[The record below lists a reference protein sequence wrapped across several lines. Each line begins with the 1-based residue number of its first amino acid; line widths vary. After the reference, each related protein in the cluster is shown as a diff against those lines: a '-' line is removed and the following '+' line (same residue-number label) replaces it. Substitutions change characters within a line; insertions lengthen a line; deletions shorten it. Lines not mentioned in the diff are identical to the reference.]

1 MIGNNVMESRATS
14 RYNRQSARKIRKVLN
29 EVRGFKVGNA
39 ISYLHFSPEKASVV
53 IEKTLRSAV
62 ANLMQ
67 VEDNNNIDPD
77 LVHIKE
83 AYVNQGPVMK
93 RFRAASMGRA
103 SKLRRPTSHLT
114 IVLTTE

>member
-1 MIGNNVMESRATS
+1 MESRATL
-14 RYNRQSARKIRKVLN
+14 RYNRQSPFKVRKVLN
-29 EVRGFKVGNA
+29 AVRGANVGTA
-39 ISYLHFSPEKASVV
+39 INYLHFCPEKASLA
-53 IEKTLRSAV
+53 IEKTIRSAI

-67 VEDNNNIDPD
+67 NDEASDIDPD
-77 LVHIKE
+77 LIKIKE

-114 IVLTTE
+114 IILTTE

>member
-1 MIGNNVMESRATS
+1 MESRATL
-14 RYNRQSARKIRKVLN
+14 RYNRQSPFKVRKVLN
-29 EVRGFKVGNA
+29 AVRGENVGTA
-39 ISYLHFSPEKASVV
+39 INYLHFSPEKASLA
-53 IEKTLRSAV
+53 IEKTIRSAV

-67 VEDNNNIDPD
+67 NDEANDIDPD
-77 LVHIKE
+77 LIKIKE

-114 IVLTTE
+114 IILTTE

>member
-1 MIGNNVMESRATS
+1 MNIRTLYSPAKINLALNVVGKKRSLHKIESIVS
-14 RYNRQSARKIRKVLN
+14 FI
-29 EVRGFKVGNA
+29 
-39 ISYLHFSPEKASVV
+39 
-53 IEKTLRSAV
+53 
-62 ANLMQ
+62 NLY
-67 VEDNNNIDPD
+67 D
-77 LVHIKE
+77 LIKIKE

>member
-1 MIGNNVMESRATS
+1 MESRATL
-14 RYNRQSARKIRKVLN
+14 RYNRQSPYKVRKVLN
-29 EVRGFKVGNA
+29 AVRGFNVGAA
-39 ISYLHFSPEKASVV
+39 INYLHFSPEKASVA
-53 IEKTLRSAV
+53 IEKTIRSAV

-67 VEDNNNIDPD
+67 DDNSKDIDPD
-77 LVHIKE
+77 VLKIKE

-103 SKLRRPTSHLT
+103 SRLRRPSSHLT

>member
-1 MIGNNVMESRATS
+1 MESKATL
-14 RYNRQSARKIRKVLN
+14 RYNRQSPYKVRKVLN
-29 EVRGFKVGNA
+29 EIRGCNVGVA
-39 ISYLHFSPEKASVV
+39 IKYLHFCPEKASLA
-53 IEKTLRSAV
+53 IEKTIRSAI

-67 VEDNNNIDPD
+67 NETSSDVDPD
-77 LVHIKE
+77 LLKIKE

-103 SKLRRPTSHLT
+103 SRLRRPSSHLT

>member
-1 MIGNNVMESRATS
+1 MIENNNMESKATS

-29 EVRGFKVGNA
+29 QVRGFKVGNA
-39 ISYLHFSPEKASVV
+39 ISYLHFSSEKGSVV
-53 IEKTLRSAV
+53 IEKTIRSAV

-67 VEDNNNIDPD
+67 IEGNNDLDPD
-77 LVHIKE
+77 LIHIKE

>member
-1 MIGNNVMESRATS
+1 MKSSATLK
-14 RYNRQSARKIRKVLN
+14 YNRQSPYKVRKVLN
-29 EVRGFKVGNA
+29 VIRGSNVGAA
-39 ISYLHFSPEKASVV
+39 INYLHFSSEKASVA
-53 IEKTLRSAV
+53 IEKTIRSAV

-67 VEDNNNIDPD
+67 NDENIDIDPD
-77 LVHIKE
+77 LIKIKE

>member
-1 MIGNNVMESRATS
+1 MVQARAIS

-29 EVRGFKVGNA
+29 KIRGARVDNA
-39 ISYLHFSPEKASVV
+39 INYLNFSSEKASVL
-53 IEKTLRSAV
+53 IEKTIKSAV
-62 ANLMQ
+62 SNLMQ
-67 VEDNNNIDPD
+67 IDENSNINTDS
-77 LVHIKE
+77 LLIKE

-114 IVLTTE
+114 IVIATDY

>member
-1 MIGNNVMESRATS
+1 MESRATL
-14 RYNRQSARKIRKVLN
+14 RYNRQSPFKVRKVLN
-29 EVRGFKVGNA
+29 AVRGANVGTA
-39 ISYLHFSPEKASVV
+39 INYLHFSSEKASLA
-53 IEKTLRSAV
+53 IEKTIRSAV

-67 VEDNNNIDPD
+67 NDEVSDIDPD
-77 LVHIKE
+77 LIKIKE

-114 IVLTTE
+114 IILTTE

>member
-1 MIGNNVMESRATS
+1 MESRATL
-14 RYNRQSARKIRKVLN
+14 RYNRQSPFKVRKVLN
-29 EVRGFKVGNA
+29 AVRGSNVGAA
-39 ISYLHFSPEKASVV
+39 INYLHFSSEKASLA
-53 IEKTLRSAV
+53 IEKTIRSAV

-67 VEDNNNIDPD
+67 NDEANDIDPD
-77 LVHIKE
+77 LIKIKE

-114 IVLTTE
+114 IILTTD

>member
-1 MIGNNVMESRATS
+1 MESRATL
-14 RYNRQSARKIRKVLN
+14 RYNRQSPFKVRKVLN
-29 EVRGFKVGNA
+29 AVRGTNVGNA
-39 ISYLHFSPEKASVV
+39 LNYLHFSPEKASLA
-53 IEKTLRSAV
+53 IEKTIRSAV

-67 VEDNNNIDPD
+67 NDEANDIDPD
-77 LVHIKE
+77 LIKIKE